1 MRISQEKKQK
11 IKESILSLLF
21 HSTRAL
27 FTAHIARELARDEEF
42 IKALLLEMEKQGL
55 VKKIN
60 KNNKGK
66 PYKKRLRW
74 TLTSKAYDAYKQL
87 TN

>member
-11 IKESILSLLF
+11 IKETILSLLF
-21 HSTRAL
+21 RSPAL

-42 IKALLLEMEKQGL
+42 IKSMLMEMEKQGL
-55 VKKIN
+55 VKRII

-74 TLTSKAYDAYKQL
+74 ALTSKAYDAYKQL
-87 TN
+87 TD